1 MPSDWIE
8 QDPHKL
14 ADQIETFV
22 DAFDTPEKLV
32 AGSVTAAQLAAL
44 TTHKTAL
51 RAKTTAKETL
61 EAQYRAA
68 VQEEKSV
75 QALAEAELRAIG
87 QQAQNS
93 AAMTDTLRLAAGL
106 NVRKQTSSGH
116 AEIPRVDDLV
126 ALPRPSGHT
135 FLDWSGPTGGGISYE
150 VETRTKADSPW
161 EKLDYTLKT
170 AYTHT
175 DAGAGVHREYRVVP
189 KRSDRV
195 GEPSNTASVY

>member
-22 DAFDTPEKLV
+22 DAFDTPEKRT

-75 QALAEAELRAIG
+75 QALAEAELRTIG

-93 AAMTDTLRLAAGL
+93 AAMTDALRIAAGL
-106 NVRKQTSSGH
+106 NVRKQTRSGQ
-116 AEIPRVDDLV
+116 AEIPTVDDLV
-126 ALPRPSGHT
+126 ALPRASGHT

-175 DAGAGVHREYRVVP
+175 DAGAG
-189 KRSDRV
+189 
-195 GEPSNTASVY
+195 